1 MLNGLDGSLSWRLF
15 SGSLSRGIASSMA
28 AKPAGNASTGNSSDG
43 LPQLLDRAK
52 DRGDHH
58 NDRASDAQR

>member
-1 MLNGLDGSLSWRLF
+1 M
-15 SGSLSRGIASSMA
+15 RGISSSVA
-28 AKPAGNASTGNSSDG
+28 ATPAGNASTGNSSDG